1 MYLNAKRY
9 LCQDICVLRSLQ
21 RLTFPKV
28 AIIFDQNLMKTLFV
42 CLLNACLLAAVP
54 FATFAQKRPEIPAAY
69 KNLNYDDQGRLYLE
83 INGERSYERMEEP
96 PYTLTQMQGDP
107 KGTETGI
114 AFDFGSEAFV
124 GKLYFGLIPY
134 GDSKH
139 PHPVYLYASMPIEK
153 GKAHVDISRYLSG
166 RYDMIGWEESGHG
179 TLGYRVANASGA
191 MLYDGKVSFKGTGP
205 FKVDATL
212 LEGPTVHQVTA
223 NSAVIAFTTNK
234 MVKGS
239 VKVGD
244 QMYGNAKKTMNHEVV
259 IKGLNPSTSYSYEVA
274 VGEGTQTYSFK
285 TAPEEGSRTAFTFA
299 YASDSRAGNG
309 GGERNIYGAN
319 SYIMKKIM
327 ALAMQRDIS
336 FFQFSGDLINGYVPH
351 NSEIDLQYA
360 NWKRSVEP
368 FAHYFPVYISMGNHE
383 ALVRRFDHEKF
394 GSSGIRIDRFPY
406 STESGETAFAR
417 NFVNPHNG
425 PASEDGASYDP
436 DPDKIDFPSYE
447 ENVFYYTH
455 DNVGVIVLNSDYW
468 YTPSKSAI
476 PIVGGG
482 LHGYIMDQQLAWF
495 EKTLQTLEADENID
509 HVFVTQHTPIFPNGG
524 HVGDDMWYNGNNQ
537 YRPFVNGKGLAK
549 GIIERRNQ
557 LLDLMVNKSQKVL
570 AVLTGDEHNF
580 ALTSLD
586 GDTKIHPDDFFG
598 EKVKL
603 SRTLYQ
609 VNNGAAGAPYYAQQE
624 TPWTPAVSNFTTQHA
639 LVLFHVDGDSVEME
653 VVNPD
658 TLEEIMRKKL
668 R

>member
-1 MYLNAKRY
+1 MRILFTC
-9 LCQDICVLRSLQ
+9 LFLLSFILVTPFS
-21 RLTFPKV
+21 TFS
-28 AIIFDQNLMKTLFV
+28 QN
-42 CLLNACLLAAVP
+42 
-54 FATFAQKRPEIPAAY
+54 RPDIPATH
-69 KNLNYDDQGRLYLE
+69 KNIKYDDQGRMYVD
-83 INGERSYERMEEP
+83 IKGDRAYEAKEEP
-96 PYTLTQMQGDP
+96 PITLEQVMGNP
-107 KGTETGI
+107 KGTDTGI
-114 AFDFGSEAFV
+114 AFDFGEKSFT
-124 GKLYFGLIPY
+124 GTMYFGLIPY

-139 PHPVYLYASMPIEK
+139 PHPVYLYASMPIEE
-153 GKAHVDISRYLSG
+153 GKASVNITKYLSG
-166 RYDMIGWEESGHG
+166 RFDMIGWEESGYG
-179 TLGYRVANASGA
+179 TLGYRVVSDKGR
-191 MLYDGKVSFKGTGP
+191 MLYDGKVSFKGKGP
-205 FKVDATL
+205 FQVDVTIV
-212 LEGPTVHQVTA
+212 EGPTVHQVTP

-234 MVKGS
+234 SMKGKVMVGEKTFTDFKKTSLHEIEVNGLEPATEYGYT
-239 VKVGD
+239 VKVG
-244 QMYGNAKKTMNHEVV
+244 
-259 IKGLNPSTSYSYEVA
+259 
-274 VGEGTQTYSFK
+274 EGAQTYSFQ
-285 TAPEEGSRTAFTFA
+285 TAPAAGSRSAFTFA

-319 SYIMKKIM
+319 FYIMKKIM
-327 ALAMQRDIS
+327 SLAKMRDVA

-351 NSEIDLQYA
+351 PGEIDLQYA
-360 NWKRSVEP
+360 NWKRAVEP

-383 ALVRRFDHEKF
+383 SLFRRFVSDKT
-394 GSSGIRIDRFPY
+394 SRSGVRIDRFPY
-406 STESGETAFAR
+406 ETESMEAVFGR

-436 DPDKIDFPSYE
+436 DPDKMDFPSYD

-455 DNVGVIVLNSDYW
+455 DNVAVVVLNSNYW
-468 YTPSKSAI
+468 YTPSKTDIRIA
-476 PIVGGG
+476 GGG

-495 EKTLQTLEADENID
+495 EKTLQTLEADSTID
-509 HVFVTQHTPIFPNGG
+509 HVFVTQHTPMFPNGG
-524 HVGDDMWYNGNNQ
+524 HVHDDMWYNGSNDP
-537 YRPFVNGKGLAK
+537 RPFVNGKGLGK

-586 GDTKIHPDDFFG
+586 GDTEIHPDGFFG
-598 EKVKL
+598 QKVEL

-624 TPWTPAVSNFTTQHA
+624 TPWTPDVSNFTTQHA
-639 LVLFHVDGDSVEME
+639 LVLFHVEGDSVEME